1 MECQEE
7 SAICCIKATK
17 CEKVSKSVVN
27 TIATYMLPAALS
39 LFPRFS
45 YSFLPFPEY
54 PREFSKQLRKKWW
67 SYLIATE
74 RLSILL

>member
-17 CEKVSKSVVN
+17 WDKVSKSVVN
-27 TIATYMLPAALS
+27 TIATYMLLAALS

-45 YSFLPFPEY
+45 AHFLPFPEY
-54 PREFSKQLRKKWW
+54 PRAILSYSENNRAYSQLCK
-67 SYLIATE
+67 SV
-74 RLSILL
+74 